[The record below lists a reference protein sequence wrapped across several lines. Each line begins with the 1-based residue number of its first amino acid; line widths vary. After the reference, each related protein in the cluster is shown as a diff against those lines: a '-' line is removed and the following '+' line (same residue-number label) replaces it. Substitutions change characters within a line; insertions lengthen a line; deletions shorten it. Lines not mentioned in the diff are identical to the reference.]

1 MNEKPYTA
9 ATLMVPATEKQI
21 RAIISINNQYIIKG
35 IVYPEYAVDPHTEVH
50 HELLTKIQA
59 QRILND
65 LTAAIPTAEKRPFDK
80 DMYYT
85 LYERLAVKYPDNHM
99 QVPVRDYRV
108 DTEAIPDNS
117 ESKVSKGLPNPKTVR
132 HNVSEKAFN
141 QAVTRSF
148 YTID

>member
-1 MNEKPYTA
+1 MNKKTYTA

-35 IVYPEYAVDPHTEVH
+35 IVYPEYAVDPYTEVH
-50 HELLTKIQA
+50 HALLTKIQA

-85 LYERLAVKYPDNHM
+85 LYERLAVKYPENHISA
-99 QVPVRDYRV
+99 PVRDYRV
-108 DTEAIPDNS
+108 DTEAIPDDNIPAQH
-117 ESKVSKGLPNPKTVR
+117 KPLPNAKTIKHTVAD
-132 HNVSEKAFN
+132 KAFMN
-141 QAVTRSF
+141 KVMSDF
-148 YTID
+148 MKGE

>member
-1 MNEKPYTA
+1 MNEKTYTA

-35 IVYPEYAVDPHTEVH
+35 IVYPEYAVDPHTEIH

-59 QRILND
+59 QRILNA

-85 LYERLAVKYPDNHM
+85 LYERLAVKYPENHISA
-99 QVPVRDYRV
+99 PVRDYRV
-108 DTEAIPDNS
+108 DTEAIPDNTPS
-117 ESKVSKGLPNPKTVR
+117 GITKGLPDPKTVR
-132 HNVSEKAFN
+132 HNVCNKAFTN
-141 QAVTRSF
+141 KVMSDFLKTE
-148 YTID
+148 

>member
-1 MNEKPYTA
+1 MNEKTYTA
-9 ATLMVPATEKQI
+9 ATLMEPATEKQI

-80 DMYYT
+80 DRYYT
-85 LYERLAVKYPDNHM
+85 LYERLAVKYPENHISA
-99 QVPVRDYRV
+99 PVRDYRV
-108 DTEAIPDNS
+108 DTENIPDADVPV
-117 ESKVSKGLPNPKTVR
+117 KAKGLPDPKDVR
-132 HNVSEKAFN
+132 RSVANKAFMN
-141 QAVTRSF
+141 KVMSDF
-148 YTID
+148 MKGE